1 MDTQVDY
8 DVTKLYRNPNMAKI
22 KNANTGY
29 YKLSEPERRRG
40 RVTVGAELG
49 FEKENT
55 YGVSFRAEYQGHKK
69 SDINYG
75 VKLNYK
81 F

>member
-1 MDTQVDY
+1 
-8 DVTKLYRNPNMAKI
+8 MAKI

-29 YKLSEPERRRG
+29 YKLSEPERRTG